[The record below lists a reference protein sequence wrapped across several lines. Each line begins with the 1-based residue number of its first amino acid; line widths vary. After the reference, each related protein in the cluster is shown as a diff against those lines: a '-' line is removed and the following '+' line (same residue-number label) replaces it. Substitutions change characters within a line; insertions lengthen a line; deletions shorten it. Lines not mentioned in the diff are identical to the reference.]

1 MESQIYEIQR
11 DLKAI
16 LKGKRF
22 GNEIDIRMR
31 SLCSQL
37 VRIKDCLIQT
47 NYIGGVFDQY
57 RDLIRNYYMVD
68 NTTMLNLIQNLE
80 DAVISNLITHLKIP
94 ATAVANLI
102 RQSRSE
108 PPNQSL
114 DFILP
119 KFLSLTINHNV
130 NVTIGNRK
138 TTFLDFWTINM
149 PNIFEAFQIPAND
162 FIKCLARK
170 ILCRNATEP
179 DNTLQIGLRLID
191 SFMQLFFGNIK
202 NYKFYSKISKIYSE
216 VFSNMP
222 KDKWAQRIKI
232 VPTSLRKAYQ
242 GAHTFELGHEF
253 IGEFLGLQTVNFR
266 GDGLIIF
273 GKHPHADIRFPEDE
287 KFIDLVSLII
297 YNSGSNY
304 YAVDCSTRKTAYC
317 GIKMPQ
323 NMLVPSSKNDLI
335 SLAKTVLFKIAD
347 IDFENIATNLS
358 DSEQTYEYEQS
369 DFKMI
374 SSITM
379 TCLEGPYVDNT
390 FRITTK
396 TREAGVFKEEHILG
410 SGGGGVAPDLYIPRE
425 SGVSRKHATLVF
437 KENA

>member
-1 MESQIYEIQR
+1 M
-11 DLKAI
+11 K
-16 LKGKRF
+16 
-22 GNEIDIRMR
+22 
-31 SLCSQL
+31 
-37 VRIKDCLIQT
+37 
-47 NYIGGVFDQY
+47 
-57 RDLIRNYYMVD
+57 
-68 NTTMLNLIQNLE
+68 
-80 DAVISNLITHLKIP
+80 
-94 ATAVANLI
+94 
-102 RQSRSE
+102 
-108 PPNQSL
+108 
-114 DFILP
+114 
-119 KFLSLTINHNV
+119 
-130 NVTIGNRK
+130 
-138 TTFLDFWTINM
+138 
-149 PNIFEAFQIPAND
+149 
-162 FIKCLARK
+162 
-170 ILCRNATEP
+170 
-179 DNTLQIGLRLID
+179 
-191 SFMQLFFGNIK
+191 LFFGNIK

-216 VFSNMP
+216 IFSNMT
-222 KDKWAQRIKI
+222 KDKLLQKIKI
-232 VPTSLRKAYQ
+232 CPASLRKAYQ

-335 SLAKTVLFKIAD
+335 SLAKTVLFKID
-347 IDFENIATNLS
+347 NIEFENIEINLP
-358 DSEQTYEYEQS
+358 DMEETEMEETYTYEQS
-369 DFKMI
+369 DLKMD

-410 SGGGGVAPDLYIPRE
+410 CGGNGISPDLYIPLRT
-425 SGVSRKHATLVF
+425 GVNRLHLTLVYQKLAWNYLDIASTNGTF
-437 KENA
+437 LLMKNNEEYKAMKNSRPKPLFREGCNEVGVLVSGYTFFLRLL